1 MTGNIAFDIVIGLV
15 FTYLLYSL
23 YATILMELIS
33 SALGLRAKNLRYTL
47 KRMLADEKQYAN
59 RPKNWLMSVVT
70 TFVRSF
76 GFSPKSTNHDLYD
89 RFQNEPGIRYL
100 GSGGFGGRPSYIS
113 PENFSKGVIDSVKLK
128 DEDFSL
134 MVSFSAGL
142 ESVLPENSDTKA
154 HIQSLMVDANYDP
167 VKFRILLEEWYHST
181 MDRSSGWFKQTTQFL
196 VLFIGIFIVVSF
208 NVNTLSIIKKLSVDK
223 DAREQMVKMA
233 TDFTE
238 RNASSIQ
245 AAQTDSAAP
254 AINNRLDSLKAVR
267 AMLEKDI
274 SNAQSILSSN
284 WAIPATVSISNVSPI
299 PVYPDSVVMTMAENS
314 YILVHNSVDT
324 TILRKI
330 LPATNAGNLLTLSAG
345 SYKWR
350 YVLSRDHF
358 LGFLLSVLA
367 LSLGAPFWFD
377 LLNKLVRLRTSNTAP
392 ESTSNS
398 VASRQS
404 NAVYNREILN
414 RVG

>member
-33 SALGLRAKNLRYTL
+33 SVLGLRAKNLRYTL
-47 KRMLADEKQYAN
+47 KRMLADEKKYKSK
-59 RPKNWLMSVVT
+59 PTDWLISIAT

-76 GFSPKSTNHDLYD
+76 GFSPKSVNHDLYD
-89 RFQNEPGIRYL
+89 RFRNEPSIRYL
-100 GSGGFGGRPSYIS
+100 GSGGFGGKPSYLS
-113 PENFSKGVIDSVKLK
+113 PENFSKGVLDSVKLK
-128 DEDFSL
+128 DSDFSL

-142 ESVLPENSDTKA
+142 ESVLPENSDTKS

-167 VKFRILLEEWYHST
+167 VKFRILLEEWYNST
-181 MDRSSGWFKQTTQFL
+181 MDRSSGWFKQTTQIL

-245 AAQTDSAAP
+245 AAQKDSASMAV
-254 AINNRLDSLKAVR
+254 NKRLDSLQAVR

-284 WAIPATVSISNVSPI
+284 WAIPATVQLQSVNSFPN
-299 PVYPDSVVMTMAENS
+299 YPDSVLMTVNGS
-314 YILVHNSVDT
+314 KFFLVHSSVDT
-324 TILRKI
+324 SILRRI
-330 LPATNAGNLLTLSAG
+330 LPATGNSNVLALSTAN
-345 SYKWR
+345 YKWK
-350 YVLSRDHF
+350 YVLSSEHF
-358 LGFLLSVLA
+358 LGFFLSILA

-392 ESTSNS
+392 ETSGNS
-398 VASRQS
+398 VATRQS

>member
-1 MTGNIAFDIVIGLV
+1 
-15 FTYLLYSL
+15 
-23 YATILMELIS
+23 MELIS

-47 KRMLADEKQYAN
+47 KRMLADEKQYTN
-59 RPKNWLMSVVT
+59 RPTKWLMSVAT

-76 GFSPKSTNHDLYD
+76 GFSPKSTNHQLYV

-100 GSGGFGGRPSYIS
+100 GSGGFGGKPSYLS

-154 HIQSLMVDANYDP
+154 HIQSLMADANNDP
-167 VKFRILLEEWYHST
+167 VKFRILLEEWYNST
-181 MDRSSGWFKQTTQFL
+181 MDRSSGWFKQTTQLL
-196 VLFIGIFIVVSF
+196 VLFIGLFIVVSF
-208 NVNTLSIIKKLSVDK
+208 NVNTLAIINKLSVDK

-233 TDFTE
+233 TDFSE
-238 RNASSIQ
+238 RNTSSIEAVRQ
-245 AAQTDSAAP
+245 DSSATVV
-254 AINNRLDSLKAVR
+254 NKRLDSLQAVR

-284 WAIPATVSISNVSPI
+284 WAIPATVRYSTVNTF
-299 PVYPDSVVMTMAENS
+299 PVYPDSLVMAVDNNKFF
-314 YILVHNSVDT
+314 LVHSSVDT
-324 TILRKI
+324 SILRKI
-330 LPATNAGNLLTLSAG
+330 LPAKFDNNLVALSAG
-345 SYKWR
+345 SYKLK
-350 YVLSRDHF
+350 YVLSSNHF

-392 ESTSNS
+392 ESTGNS
-398 VASRQS
+398 VASRQN